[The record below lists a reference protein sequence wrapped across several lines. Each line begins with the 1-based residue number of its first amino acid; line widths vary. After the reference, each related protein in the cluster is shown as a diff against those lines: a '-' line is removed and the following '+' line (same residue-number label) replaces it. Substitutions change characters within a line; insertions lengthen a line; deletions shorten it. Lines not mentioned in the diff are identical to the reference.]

1 MTPIVSFQ
9 LARSGDAPP
18 IAHMSRDLIETGLGW
33 SWTPARVASQIRCRD
48 SVVLVAR
55 TNNVIAGFGIM
66 HFAHEVAHLNLF
78 AVATAHRR
86 RGIATR
92 LLRWLERS
100 AMVAGIATIELEL
113 RGSNRAAR
121 GFYRQAGY
129 EEIRLVPDYYRGLE
143 SAIHMARYLRVNEK
157 VGLQIFYS
165 KCPFVPEVRQP
176 RSGGIDTGGRG

>member
-78 AVATAHRR
+78 AVATGHRR

-100 AMVAGIATIELEL
+100 AMVAGIATIALEL
-113 RGSNRAAR
+113 RKSNRDAR

-129 EEIRLVPDYYRGLE
+129 EETRLVPDYYRGLE
-143 SAIHMARYLRVNEK
+143 SALHMARFLRVNEK
-157 VGLQIFYS
+157 VGLQLNAGR
-165 KCPFVPEVRQP
+165 PFVPAARQP
-176 RSGGIDTGGRG
+176 R